1 MSVYFK
7 SLFAKPFI
15 YLFIA
20 SFLNL
25 SAKEDIKPSALE
37 SKNILESKIE
47 YEKNTNSIKQDKAST
62 TNLLD
67 SKNLQDLKDMTNAP
81 MITSATN
88 QTTTKSPRKL
98 KSFPLG
104 HKKIFEDEDIDVNIL
119 APSCASTLHT
129 LTKPKEE
136 KLSEILSALASEC
149 GFSIEYINWV
159 ENDTLAL
166 HLDKRPL
173 KDLLNIALKN
183 YYYEVS
189 PFLLRIYGLA
199 FETFDINYIASVRTT
214 LSNTSVT
221 LSQEQNQNAYSSNY
235 NYGIF
240 QPNLT
245 NNPYTLN
252 NAFEGS
258 LNNRPSSSGTKIY
271 SMDEL
276 NFWDGLEKE
285 LSFLLKEPTFGQ
297 DASKA
302 QANTNTRFSI
312 DKNAGLVSVMAN
324 KSHMRQV
331 SNLLENMHTKMR
343 AQIFL
348 NVEILNITHTKA
360 TNAGIDWS
368 NLASIFSVP
377 AASGSLN
384 LSGNANTFNLD
395 YSLNIL
401 NPSVSLSS
409 ILGFLE
415 SQGSVKSL
423 SNPRVSALNNQPAII
438 SVGSVLRYS
447 QNLIFQTSNTNNT
460 IQNQSV
466 QYPSVFIGILLDI
479 TPSISEDEIIL
490 RINPSITRAKNAVI
504 ENSATALSSPPN
516 LSTNQLSSIVRL
528 KNGEKVI
535 IGGLIS
541 NHAETNEN
549 GIIGLR
555 RVKGIFSNTK
565 KLNRSEE
572 IVIIITPTVID

>member
-1 MSVYFK
+1 MTSYLNNFLMKLFVYC
-7 SLFAKPFI
+7 FI
-15 YLFIA
+15 IGLVD
-20 SFLNL
+20 L
-25 SAKEDIKPSALE
+25 SAKDATKQQQIEANIEAKEKIQKPKKDNSQQKNFTSSQDIA
-37 SKNILESKIE
+37 
-47 YEKNTNSIKQDKAST
+47 
-62 TNLLD
+62 NL
-67 SKNLQDLKDMTNAP
+67 KNLENTLNLTSPSQIDLKP
-81 MITSATN
+81 
-88 QTTTKSPRKL
+88 TKTKKRL

-104 HKKIFEDEDIDVNIL
+104 HNKIFEDEDIDIAKL
-119 APSCASTLHT
+119 APACSTTLHT

-149 GFSIEYINWV
+149 GFSVEYINWV

-173 KDLLNIALKN
+173 KDILNISLRN

-221 LSQEQNQNAYSSNY
+221 LSQEQNQNSYSTSY
-235 NYGIF
+235 NYGTF
-240 QPNLT
+240 QPNLAT
-245 NNPYTLN
+245 NPYTLN

-258 LNNRPSSSGTKIY
+258 LSGNRPSSSGTKIY

-285 LSFLLKEPTFGQ
+285 LSFLLKSSPPNVSTNNPQ
-297 DASKA
+297 VAVNNSK
-302 QANTNTRFSI
+302 FSI
-312 DKNAGLVSVMAN
+312 DKNAGLVSVLAN

-331 SNLLENMHTKMR
+331 SQFLENMHTKMR

-348 NVEILNITHTKA
+348 NVEILNITHTKS
-360 TNAGIDWS
+360 TNAGIDWN
-368 NLASIFSVP
+368 NLASIFSAP
-377 AASGSLN
+377 ATSGSLN
-384 LSGNANTFNLD
+384 LGGNANGAFNLD

-401 NPSVSLSS
+401 NPNVSLSS

-415 SQGSVKSL
+415 TQGNVKSL

-466 QYPSVFIGILLDI
+466 QYPSVFVGILLDI
-479 TPSISEDEIIL
+479 TPSISDDEIIL
-490 RINPSITRAKNAVI
+490 RINPSITRAKNALI

-541 NHAETNEN
+541 NHNETNEN

-572 IVIIITPTVID
+572 IVIIITPTIIE